1 MVQSRINIY
10 IYYDLHVSPI
20 VAVPLDGTLP
30 TLNLLV
36 DPEKGYLYCLE
47 TTSVTTYGVDIVDDN
62 KTLAAPGGLAVTNSS
77 SNSTSNSSS
86 NSTTNGTNS
95 TNNVSINGTN
105 SSVNRSTEALQ
116 NPAES

>member
-30 TLNLLV
+30 TINLLV
-36 DPEKGYLYCLE
+36 DPEKGYLYCLDKE
-47 TTSVTTYGVDIVDDN
+47 VMSTFGVGIVKDN
-62 KTLAAPGGLAVTNSS
+62 KTLATPGGLAVTNSS

-105 SSVNRSTEALQ
+105 SSGKGSIPVE
-116 NPAES
+116 ES